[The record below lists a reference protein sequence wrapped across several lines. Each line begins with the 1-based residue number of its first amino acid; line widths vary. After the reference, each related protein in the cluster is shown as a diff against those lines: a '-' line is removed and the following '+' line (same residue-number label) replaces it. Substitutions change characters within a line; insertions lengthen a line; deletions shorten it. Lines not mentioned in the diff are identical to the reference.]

1 MDPRHW
7 GKHTLVFMWSA
18 LTYRPITTYNMGEW
32 NTFSVPAKN
41 YQENPFNGIHN
52 TDGNMFNIL
61 LCIWPKTATKIDFIA
76 WNFYVVKPM
85 DKIIAIRERKWNLSN
100 TFATSTLP

>member
-1 MDPRHW
+1 
-7 GKHTLVFMWSA
+7 
-18 LTYRPITTYNMGEW
+18 MGEW